1 MFTNLNFYITAQFSF
16 ASFQAFWLGR
26 HASVAAAG
34 HPRSRFPPTKE
45 PKPEPID
52 PSAQLAVS
60 VGGFSLAAAVV
71 SASATRRGRM
81 ARKRVKPE
89 KRKKSVERV
98 DEVRRTVDRFLDRFL
113 DRFDGARPTWPDL

>member
-1 MFTNLNFYITAQFSF
+1 
-16 ASFQAFWLGR
+16 
-26 HASVAAAG
+26 
-34 HPRSRFPPTKE
+34 
-45 PKPEPID
+45 
-52 PSAQLAVS
+52 
-60 VGGFSLAAAVV
+60 
-71 SASATRRGRM
+71 M